1 MIDRDLGGTT
11 FHFYTD
17 QRTGN
22 LICRI
27 DDIGAPVTDLAE
39 RYRHPV
45 TRTGRFVYLSIS
57 ALADVEET
65 ALVTRHAF
73 ENFETYGAKAPPLS
87 VLRDV
92 VIGARAVVVE
102 AVNRADRLAAAA
114 RAETARTDALAEM
127 LVEALRQT
135 RSGMQGQV
143 DGLRAKLKAARHRQR
158 SRRGSR

>member
-1 MIDRDLGGTT
+1 MSVDRDLGGTT

-27 DDIGAPVTDLAE
+27 EDIGAPVTDLAE
-39 RYRHPV
+39 RYRHPA

-57 ALADVEET
+57 ALVDVEET

-73 ENFETYGAKAPPLS
+73 ENFETYGAKAPPLA

-102 AVNRADRLAAAA
+102 AVDRANRADA
-114 RAETARTDALAEM
+114 RARAAVDRANRAEDAATTLA
-127 LVEALRQT
+127 VRK
-135 RSGMQGQV
+135 
-143 DGLRAKLKAARHRQR
+143 LRAKLKAARRRQR